1 MKDILGSPGTW
12 SGLAL
17 RVSQFVCAAASLA
30 AMASA
35 FGFTNYSAFCF
46 MALSMSLQL
55 IWSFILACIDIHSLK
70 TNWDLHNTR
79 HVWKYLIGD
88 WVLGIASMAAASSS
102 AGVAILLVR
111 DSQFCRVHDYQYLS
125 CSRYEVSVILAFM
138 AWSFIAASAGSTF
151 WLLVSLVE

>member
-1 MKDILGSPGTW
+1 MRLVTAECPCDPPRRLPRPRASVM
-12 SGLAL
+12 AHL
-17 RVSQFVCAAASLA
+17 RD
-30 AMASA
+30 
-35 FGFTNYSAFCF
+35 YSF

>member
-1 MKDILGSPGTW
+1 MKDIAGSPGTW

-17 RVSQFVCAAASLA
+17 RASQFVCAAGSLV
-30 AMASA
+30 AMGSA

-46 MALSMSLQL
+46 MALSMCLQL

-79 HVWKYLIGD
+79 HVWKYIIGD
-88 WVLGIASMAAASSS
+88 WVVAIASMAATSSS

-111 DSQFCRVHDYQYLS
+111 DTQFCRVHDEQLVA
-125 CSRYEVSVILAFM
+125 CSRYKFSIILAFM

-151 WLLVSLVE
+151 WLLVSLLD